1 VLGEVSQEKELKPMQ
16 GAKERFLDV
25 LIGQIKPTHAA
36 QQSEDRVGK
45 SKRQSLPTHEVAALC
60 LKNLSSNNSEL
71 LEKRVGI
78 EIIQLLTELLKS
90 SGPVPMYL
98 EFLEGMPEARATEIP
113 PPL

>member
-1 VLGEVSQEKELKPMQ
+1 MQ
-16 GAKERFLDV
+16 GANERFLDV
-25 LIGQIKPTHAA
+25 LIGQTKPTAA
-36 QQSEDRVGK
+36 ALQSNMVCTTS
-45 SKRQSLPTHEVAALC
+45 SKRRLLPTHEVAALC

-78 EIIQLLTELLKS
+78 EIIELLTELMKS

-98 EFLEGMPEARATEIP
+98 EFLAGAPALARPTIP